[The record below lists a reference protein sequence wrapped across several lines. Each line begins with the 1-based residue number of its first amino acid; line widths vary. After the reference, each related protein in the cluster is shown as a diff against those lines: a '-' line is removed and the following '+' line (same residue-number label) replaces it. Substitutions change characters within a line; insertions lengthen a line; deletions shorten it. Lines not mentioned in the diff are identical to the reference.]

1 MYQLKSSKADYTL
14 NLPTNPDEITP
25 EVLTKLTEHINLSK
39 NYAIV
44 ALRYKVNPFELVMG
58 SKTTKQGVQVSVVPI
73 LAKVN
78 GELNGDIGDR
88 VSISQSEL
96 GLGIHIG
103 GLTKISVDNVKD
115 YINSDDNLVKSI
127 MNKTAF
133 AGADTKFIY
142 LLEFKIVGI
151 NSIRALIKNKQTDDP
166 YVI

>member
-14 NLPTNPDEITP
+14 NLPTSPDEITP

-39 NYAIV
+39 NYAII

-96 GLGIHIG
+96 SLGIHIG

>member
-1 MYQLKSSKADYTL
+1 MYQLKSSKADYIL

-39 NYAIV
+39 NYAII
-44 ALRYKVNPFELVMG
+44 ALRYKVSPFELAMG
-58 SKTTKQGVQVSVVPI
+58 AKTIKQNVQVSVVPL

-96 GLGIHIG
+96 SLGVHIN

-115 YINSDDNLVKSI
+115 YINSDESLSKSI
-127 MNKTAF
+127 INKTAF